1 MREKLRISLPVI
13 VEGKYDKNTLSQ
25 ILDATILTTG
35 GFSVFNSKEKQALLR
50 RLCAK
55 GAIVLTDSDGGG
67 RQIRAF
73 LSSILP
79 KDAIHSLYIPEIKGK
94 ERRKSAPSK
103 SGTLGVEGMEAE
115 LLYELFLP
123 LSDGAPQKEKGEPIT
138 KTDFY
143 FLGLTGAENATE
155 RRDALALSLSLPRGM
170 GAGALLAA
178 VNLLYTREAF
188 LSYAETLFS
197 EKEVSLG

>member
-1 MREKLRISLPVI
+1 MREKLRVSLPVI

-25 ILDATILTTG
+25 VLDATILTTG

-50 RLCAK
+50 RLCK
-55 GAIVLTDSDGGG
+55 DGAIVLTDSDGGG

-79 KDAIHSLYIPEIKGK
+79 KEAIHPLYIPEIKGK

-103 SGTLGVEGMEAE
+103 SGTLGVEGMDAD

-123 LSDGAPQKEKGEPIT
+123 LSDGAPREKGEPIT

-143 FLGLTGAENATE
+143 FLGLTGKDNASE
-155 RRDALALSLSLPRGM
+155 RRDALAVSLSLPRGM
-170 GAGALLAA
+170 GAGPLLAA
-178 VNLLYTREAF
+178 VNLLYSREAF
-188 LSYAETLFS
+188 LSYAEALLS
-197 EKEVSLG
+197 QKEVSLG